1 MTAEEQ
7 KILKKLIED
16 KEKLKIIKQ
25 KNSKNYEILSVK
37 PKKKQDK
44 CNFK

>member
-25 KNSKNYEILSVK
+25 KNSKNYEILPVK
-37 PKKKQDK
+37 PKKTR
-44 CNFK
+44 